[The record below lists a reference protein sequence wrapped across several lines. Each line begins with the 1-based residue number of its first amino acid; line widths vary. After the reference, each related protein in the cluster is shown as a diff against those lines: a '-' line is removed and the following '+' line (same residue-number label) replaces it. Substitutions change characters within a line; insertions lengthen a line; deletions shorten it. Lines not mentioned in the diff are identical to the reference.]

1 MIRRRSTPWIHYWSR
16 PLIGAIATLGILNT
30 GYLTYE
36 KLTGGTP
43 TCNAGEQV
51 KGCVDVLSSYWGTVF
66 GLCMSVYVT
75 ICDCVGCCYMLFLVV
90 SCYLLVVWYLL
101 FVGCSCVCLSGC
113 AFVCLS

>member
-43 TCNAGEQV
+43 ICNAGELKV
-51 KGCVDVLSSYWGTVF
+51 VWMF
-66 GLCMSVYVT
+66 
-75 ICDCVGCCYMLFLVV
+75 FLVTGEL
-90 SCYLLVVWYLL
+90 CLVNLWL
-101 FVGCSCVCLSGC
+101 CLDC
-113 AFVCLS
+113 

>member
-43 TCNAGEQV
+43 ICNAGEQV

-66 GLCMSVYVT
+66 GQPLA
-75 ICDCVGCCYMLFLVV
+75 LFG
-90 SCYLLVVWYLL
+90 LLAYTAMFVLALAPILL
-101 FVGCSCVCLSGC
+101 ISKDKDSKKK
-113 AFVCLS
+113 